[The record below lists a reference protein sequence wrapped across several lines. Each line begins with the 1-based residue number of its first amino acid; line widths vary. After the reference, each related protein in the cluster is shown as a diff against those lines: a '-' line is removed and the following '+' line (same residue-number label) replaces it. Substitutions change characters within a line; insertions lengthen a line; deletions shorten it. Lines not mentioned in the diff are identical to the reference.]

1 MSDKVLLT
9 GISGWIAK
17 HVAIE
22 LLNSGYEV
30 LGTVRDNNLIEQTKQ
45 TLASQNV
52 SLEKLSFVKLDLLS
66 NTGWNEAAKG
76 CKYIMH
82 IASPFPLKTSR
93 NREGLVPSA
102 KDGTI
107 RVLNAGVNAGVE
119 RIILTSSIVAMF
131 RKPNRTNP
139 YTFGENDWSDV
150 NWNGCNDYFVSKT
163 KAERAAWDFMESKGL
178 KNKLTSICPGGVFG
192 DALDTKEKTS
202 ISYIKL
208 FLQGKYPGAPN
219 FGVLVSDIKDI
230 VKAHVLSL
238 KNLKVGGRRL
248 IIGSEVKKMIEL
260 SKIMA
265 DELPHYAK
273 KLPKKELPNFLVKI
287 ISHLDTS
294 AKVMVPDL
302 GIKMQ
307 TDASYA
313 EELLGFKFKSAKG
326 CVEEAAKSVVRLG
339 LA

>member
-1 MSDKVLLT
+1 MNKKVLLT

-17 HVAIE
+17 HIAIE

-30 LGTVRDNNLIEQTKQ
+30 LGTVRDKSLIEQTKQ
-45 TLASQNV
+45 TLASQNAP
-52 SLEKLSFVKLDLLS
+52 LEKLSFVELDLL
-66 NTGWNEAAKG
+66 NDAGWNEAAKG
-76 CKYIMH
+76 CNYIMH
-82 IASPFPLKTSR
+82 VASPFPLKTSR
-93 NREGLVPSA
+93 NREGLSSTS

-107 RVLNAGVNAGVE
+107 RVLKAGVFADVE

-139 YTFGENDWSDV
+139 YTFGENDWSDAS
-150 NWNGCNDYFVSKT
+150 WSGCNDYFVSKI

-219 FGVLVSDIKDI
+219 FGVLISDVKDI
-230 VKAHVLSL
+230 AKAHVLSL
-238 KNLKVGGRRL
+238 TRPNVGGRRL
-248 IIGSEVKKMIEL
+248 IVGSEVKKMIEL

-265 DELPHYAK
+265 EALPDYAK

-313 EELLGFKFKSAKG
+313 EELLGFKFKPAKG